1 MDIRLVIFDFDG
13 TLGDTRRNIVKTLQD
28 TMVHEGMEVRGEAE
42 CAATIGIPL
51 VDSFIKMFPE
61 LTREQAEHCAEVYL
75 EIFEENKKT
84 LIPEAFPH
92 VCETLEKL
100 AHKGIVLTVASSRRS
115 ASLHVL
121 MKEMGIDRFVSY
133 VLGADNVTK
142 AKPDPEPVLKTLREL
157 KVNADVTL
165 VVGDMPVDMMMGA
178 GAGAH
183 TCAVTYGNASREQL
197 EAAGAEYVI
206 DDIAELPGLLER

>member
-1 MDIRLVIFDFDG
+1 
-13 TLGDTRRNIVKTLQD
+13 
-28 TMVHEGMEVRGEAE
+28 
-42 CAATIGIPL
+42 
-51 VDSFIKMFPE
+51 
-61 LTREQAEHCAEVYL
+61 
-75 EIFEENKKT
+75 
-84 LIPEAFPH
+84 
-92 VCETLEKL
+92 
-100 AHKGIVLTVASSRRS
+100 
-115 ASLHVL
+115 